1 MFILAPKRAKL
12 HLRARPDCLKLFN
25 SVCFC
30 GCAFLQPMLCPLPQ
44 TALTGTRVS
53 PSSALPGDTL
63 NSVVDPRFR
72 RDPPVLSTK
81 EPSSVSFLDSL
92 QQKKK
97 KKKVFLHVFLKR
109 LWVFVSV

>member
-1 MFILAPKRAKL
+1 
-12 HLRARPDCLKLFN
+12 
-25 SVCFC
+25 
-30 GCAFLQPMLCPLPQ
+30 MLCPLPQ

-53 PSSALPGDTL
+53 PSSALPGDAL

-97 KKKVFLHVFLKR
+97 KELS
-109 LWVFVSV
+109 VSACVCEAVVGFCAA

>member
-1 MFILAPKRAKL
+1 
-12 HLRARPDCLKLFN
+12 
-25 SVCFC
+25 
-30 GCAFLQPMLCPLPQ
+30 MLCPLPQ

-53 PSSALPGDTL
+53 PSSALPGDAL

-81 EPSSVSFLDSL
+81 EPSSVGFLDLL

-97 KKKVFLHVFLKR
+97 KKKELS
-109 LWVFVSV
+109 VSACVSETVVGFCAV